1 TMFSDVLVTDIL
13 EDGVSQDVI
22 DYFNGVTVS
31 LTTEA
36 VSGALNPRVRQNN
49 QGFALY
55 NGKITLTFSEPITF
69 QISGNPTLTSGEK
82 LTFSGDGNQLYPFP
96 GSPGVNFFGDQN
108 IVTTLT
114 TPYIVYN
121 SGDVTVQN
129 SAQVF
134 GGRGTSLIAQQEDPT
149 SSIAQLFVSVF
160 MPGENNIP
168 VTFDE
173 ETIEGSCANN
183 YDIVRTWTATDD
195 CGNETIHTQTITV
208 EDTTAPTF
216 NETLPTD
223 MTVECDAVPTAE
235 TLTATDNCGDT
246 TVT

>member
-96 GSPGVNFFGDQN
+96 VSGGIDYGEDWDSSSL
-108 IVTTLT
+108 ITTIT
-114 TPYIVYN
+114 NPYIV
-121 SGDVTVQN
+121 
-129 SAQVF
+129 
-134 GGRGTSLIAQQEDPT
+134 
-149 SSIAQLFVSVF
+149 
-160 MPGENNIP
+160 
-168 VTFDE
+168 
-173 ETIEGSCANN
+173 
-183 YDIVRTWTATDD
+183 
-195 CGNETIHTQTITV
+195 
-208 EDTTAPTF
+208 
-216 NETLPTD
+216 
-223 MTVECDAVPTAE
+223 
-235 TLTATDNCGDT
+235 
-246 TVT
+246 